1 MYRDPASVQLTPEQ
15 WIQMGMT
22 LGFTADQMKQALFS
36 VSLENHSEQI
46 SNGFVFTLAVDYSKS
61 KAEMIKDGN
70 YGYVNELLR
79 DNDPVEGKID
89 GSGIVEATLELIR
102 FNRVISTA
110 DALSEIKKR
119 GLVPA
124 GIEHLLA
131 LGAKHPNL
139 QKEFP
144 IVALGSVWQSPHGNR
159 CVAYLHRWHDERGL
173 RLSWHD
179 GDWRESYRFLVV
191 GKPST

>member
-1 MYRDPASVQLTPEQ
+1 MYRTSASVQLTP
-15 WIQMGMT
+15 
-22 LGFTADQMKQALFS
+22 
-36 VSLENHSEQI
+36 EQI

-61 KAEMIKDGN
+61 KAEMIKAGN
-70 YGYVNELLR
+70 YGYVDDFLR
-79 DNDPVEGKID
+79 GNDPVEGKLA
-89 GSGIVEATLELIR
+89 GSGIAEVALELIH
-102 FNRVISTA
+102 FNRVISTL
-110 DALSEIKKR
+110 DARREIKKR

-144 IVALGSVWQSPHGNR
+144 IVALGSVWQDPSGNR
-159 CVAYLHRWHDERGL
+159 GAACLYGWRGT
-173 RLSWHD
+173 RELSLY
-179 GDWRESYRFLVV
+179 WRDDAWRRGCRFLVV